1 MILDT
6 DFLIAVIRK
15 DESAINFIEN
25 NLDSNVE
32 LCVTHVNLWELY
44 QGVFKSDKIQ
54 ENLLEVNELLNYFK
68 IIDFTKEIGIR
79 FGKLINDLRKDGKQ
93 IGVMDT
99 LIASVALENNLMI
112 VTRNI
117 KHFELTGVLIKKW

>member
-117 KHFELTGVLIKKW
+117 KHFQRD